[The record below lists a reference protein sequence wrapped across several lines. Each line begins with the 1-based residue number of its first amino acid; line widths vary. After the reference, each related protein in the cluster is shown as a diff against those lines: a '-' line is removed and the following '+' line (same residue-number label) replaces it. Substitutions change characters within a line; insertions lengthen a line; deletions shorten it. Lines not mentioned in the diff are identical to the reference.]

1 MKLDRIRE
9 LLNLMETH
17 GLEELE
23 LEDKDFKVRLKKE
36 GATPPPAPAAAVV
49 AQASAGAAEA
59 PASAA
64 ETPEGGFTI
73 VSPTVGTFYRAS
85 SPDGEPFVEV
95 GDPVEPDT
103 VICIVEA
110 MKVMNEV
117 KAEVRGSLEKAFVEN
132 GSAVEYGQPLFLV
145 ATS

>member
-36 GATPPPAPAAAVV
+36 GASPPPAPAATAG
-49 AQASAGAAEA
+49 AQAGAAEA
-59 PASAA
+59 PAPAT
-64 ETPEGGFTI
+64 ETPAGGFTI
-73 VSPTVGTFYRAS
+73 VSPIVGTFYRAS
-85 SPDGEPFVEV
+85 SPDGEPFLEI
-95 GDPVEPDT
+95 GDPVEPET

>member
-1 MKLDRIRE
+1 
-9 LLNLMETH
+9 
-17 GLEELE
+17 EELE

-36 GATPPPAPAAAVV
+36 GASPPPAPAAG
-49 AQASAGAAEA
+49 AQALAGATAGEA
-59 PASAA
+59 PVPAA
-64 ETPEGGFTI
+64 ETPAGGFTI
-73 VSPTVGTFYRAS
+73 VSPIVGTFYRAPT
-85 SPDGEPFVEV
+85 PDGEPFVEI
-95 GDPVEPDT
+95 GDPVEPET